1 MCFSLIPSWYD
12 FMILP
17 LKTLKVSI
25 LHTVA
30 DINLS
35 QMSEDVKPKARFYRI
50 RTPMP
55 AIQAMIWSLC
65 LPQDHL

>member
-12 FMILP
+12 FMIL
-17 LKTLKVSI
+17 KAAI
-25 LHTVA
+25 LRTIA

-35 QMSEDVKPKARFYRI
+35 QMSEDVKPKGRFCRTI
-50 RTPMP
+50 TPMP

-65 LPQDHL
+65 LPQDNL